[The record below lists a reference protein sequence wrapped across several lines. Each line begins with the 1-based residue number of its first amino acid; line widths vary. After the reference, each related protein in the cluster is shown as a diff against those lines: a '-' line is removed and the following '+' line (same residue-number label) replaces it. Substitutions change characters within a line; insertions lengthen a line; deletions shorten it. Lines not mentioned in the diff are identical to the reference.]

1 MKLKFVTAIA
11 LCAMAILSCDE
22 DTGTIGDSLTDESNK
37 LVVTT
42 QNFDILTKSMPVES
56 VYSRERQCYVGK
68 VLDPETGTYVKSEF
82 TTQFNMMEQTAE
94 DMPKMEDLLLNE
106 KGEIVADSSFIMV
119 YFDVPSSYGDSLA
132 TMKLRMSELSKPI
145 TGASTRYT
153 NFDVKSSGYL
163 RENGYKKDL
172 VFSIR
177 DLTRTD
183 SVRYLIDTNLHRTS
197 NTSDNGW
204 YDCMRIWLTDPY
216 TDKNGK
222 TYPDY
227 ATYVLR
233 SFYDHPEY
241 FKNTYTFINNVCPGF
256 HFETVD
262 GIGVMARVKEISMY
276 IFYHYI
282 KDGQTSAISYLMTTS
297 TEEVVQTS
305 TVTND
310 NAAISSLVADNSC
323 TYIKSPAA
331 IFTEV
336 ELPIDNICTTHP
348 NDSIL
353 SAKVSFQR
361 INNSNDAPEKAFAT
375 PSKLLL
381 IEKDSLNSFF
391 VKNSTFNNTFAYQAS
406 LSSNAYTYSN
416 VSNLITRMYNSK
428 VKGLKSDP
436 NWTAN
441 HPDWNK
447 AVLVPIE
454 EVTVTSS
461 SYSTSTASTIA
472 LKNKMG
478 LSSTRLIKGTSALP
492 IKMEVI
498 YAKFKE

>member
-1 MKLKFVTAIA
+1 
-11 LCAMAILSCDE
+11 
-22 DTGTIGDSLTDESNK
+22 
-37 LVVTT
+37 
-42 QNFDILTKSMPVES
+42 
-56 VYSRERQCYVGK
+56 
-68 VLDPETGTYVKSEF
+68 
-82 TTQFNMMEQTAE
+82 
-94 DMPKMEDLLLNE
+94 
-106 KGEIVADSSFIMV
+106 
-119 YFDVPSSYGDSLA
+119 
-132 TMKLRMSELSKPI
+132 
-145 TGASTRYT
+145 
-153 NFDVKSSGYL
+153 
-163 RENGYKKDL
+163 
-172 VFSIR
+172 
-177 DLTRTD
+177 
-183 SVRYLIDTNLHRTS
+183 
-197 NTSDNGW
+197 
-204 YDCMRIWLTDPY
+204 
-216 TDKNGK
+216 
-222 TYPDY
+222 
-227 ATYVLR
+227 
-233 SFYDHPEY
+233 
-241 FKNTYTFINNVCPGF
+241 
-256 HFETVD
+256 
-262 GIGVMARVKEISMY
+262 MY

-361 INNSNDAPEKAFAT
+361 INNSNDAPEKAFAA

-416 VSNLITRMYNSK
+416 VSNLITRMYNNK

>member
-22 DTGTIGDSLTDESNK
+22 DTGTLGDSLTDEGNK

-42 QNFDILTKSMPVES
+42 QNFNILTSSMPVES

-82 TTQFNMMEQTAE
+82 TTQFNMMEHAAE
-94 DMPKMEDLLLNE
+94 DMPKKDDLLLNE
-106 KGEIVADSSFIMV
+106 NGEIVADSSFIMI
-119 YFDVPSSYGDSLA
+119 YFDVPSSYGDTLA

-145 TGASTRYT
+145 TGADTRYT

-163 RENGYKKDL
+163 RENGFKKDL
-172 VFSIR
+172 MFSIR

-197 NTSDNGW
+197 TTSDNGW
-204 YDCMRIWLTDPY
+204 YDNLRIWLTDPY

-227 ATYVLR
+227 ATYILR
-233 SFYDHPEY
+233 TFYDHPEY
-241 FKNTYTFINNVCPGF
+241 FKNSYTFINNVCPGF

-276 IFYHYI
+276 IFFQYI
-282 KDGQTSAISYLMTTS
+282 NGEQAALTYLMTTS

-310 NAAISSLVADNSC
+310 KAAISSLVADNSC

-331 IFTEV
+331 IYTEV

-348 NDSIL
+348 NDSVL
-353 SAKVSFQR
+353 SAKVTFQR
-361 INNSNDAPEKAFAT
+361 INNNTDNLDKSFAT

-391 VKNSTFNNTFAYQAS
+391 VKNSTFNNTFAYQSA

-416 VSNLITRMYNSK
+416 ISNLITRMYNNK

-436 NWTAN
+436 DWVAK
-441 HPDWNK
+441 HPNWNK
-447 AVLVPIE
+447 ALLVPIE
-454 EVTVTSS
+454 EVTVSTT
-461 SYSTSTASTIA
+461 SYSTTTSSTIA

-478 LSSTRLIKGTSALP
+478 LSSTRLIKGTSAKP
-492 IKMEVI
+492 INLEVI
-498 YAKFKE
+498 YAKFKD